1 MYLPRCHVRYL
12 SKTHIVYVGFLGN
25 CVAMDFQADSV
36 EVSCV
41 PGLWIR
47 SSRQKLAIWLGGR
60 SMESR
65 FAVDINPLTQQISVC
80 VGETLAMYGVG
91 GAKGPSARFKM
102 AMDCMRVL
110 VFSLLRHACP

>member
-65 FAVDINPLTQQISVC
+65 FAVDTNPLAQQISVC
-80 VGETLAMYGVG
+80 VGG
-91 GAKGPSARFKM
+91 
-102 AMDCMRVL
+102 D
-110 VFSLLRHACP
+110 ACHVAT